1 MGFEWITDNLFPIF
15 VQNLSIIATILGTVI
30 TCFVWFKTNKLYKL
44 YNEKSSNFYI
54 TDQISQAYEEY
65 TNVITAKKDFEE
77 QKLAVWKLIKKINGI
92 VITYEYPT
100 TSIGKHVGTF
110 KSKTEMFI
118 NFSKDNLTYNDAWS
132 YYDYLSTLYQALRNI
147 QALNA
152 RKTA

>member
-1 MGFEWITDNLFPIF
+1 MELKWITDNLFPNF

-30 TCFVWFKTNKLYKL
+30 TCCVWFKTNKLYKL

-54 TDQISQAYEEY
+54 TDQISQAYDDY
-65 TNVITAKKDFEE
+65 TKEITAKGDFEE

-92 VITYEYPT
+92 VITYEHPK

-110 KSKTEMFI
+110 KSETKMFI
-118 NFSKDNLTYNDAWS
+118 NLSKDNLTYEDAWS
-132 YYDYLSTLYQALRNI
+132 YYNHLATLSQALKNI

-152 RKTA
+152 RKAE

>member
-1 MGFEWITDNLFPIF
+1 MELKWITDNLFPNF
-15 VQNLSIIATILGTVI
+15 VQNLSIIASILGTVI
-30 TCFVWFKTNKLYKL
+30 TFCVWLKTNKLYKL

-65 TNVITAKKDFEE
+65 TNVITIKSDFEE
-77 QKLAVWKLIKKINGI
+77 RKLDVWRLIKKINGI

-110 KSKTEMFI
+110 KSDTEMFI
-118 NFSKDNLTYNDAWS
+118 NLSKDNLTYDNAWS
-132 YYDYLSTLYQALRNI
+132 YYDYLANLYQALRNI